1 MTTSATIYPS
11 LSKEIGIKNKH
22 YNVPLGESDVD
33 KVLGDPGLTPNEL
46 NSTIYKNDFKSFR
59 ESLSKD
65 VSKYHSLERRYLKI
79 LTGLSGFTWLLG
91 FISFALSGID
101 AIMSLMIYN
110 GNSTSLSQEQF
121 NYAMVVT
128 NWIEIIF
135 LIFAGLLQ
143 VFYNRIQGDVSKHTA
158 HKTKAR
164 EYMNILQVD
173 FDSAYSDKIITTDEM
188 QTMSNLTTQY
198 ESEQMQISLS
208 GAYYTSLGSVA
219 PAAIGGTTSATSA
232 APTGA
237 LTSVYMPLT
246 QANLITQ
253 QQSFLALL
261 SSLGLQG
268 TPTGMTSSSPAVV

>member
-1 MTTSATIYPS
+1 MTTSATIREPSLYPS
-11 LSKEIGIKNKH
+11 LSKELGISNKQ

-79 LTGLSGFTWLLG
+79 LTGITGFTWFLG

-101 AIMSLMIYN
+101 AIMSSMIYN
-110 GNSTSLSQEQF
+110 GDSTSLSQEQF
-121 NYAMVVT
+121 NYAMIVT
-128 NWIEIIF
+128 NWIDIIF
-135 LIFAGLLQ
+135 LIFPGLLQ
-143 VFYNRIQGDVSKHTA
+143 VFYNRVQGDVSKHTA

-188 QTMSNLTTQY
+188 NTMNNLRNQY

-208 GAYYTSLGSVA
+208 GAYYTKSGVTSSGSATPTFLGV
-219 PAAIGGTTSATSA
+219 TSAT
-232 APTGA
+232 PTGA
-237 LTSVYMPLT
+237 SDSRASTSVY
-246 QANLITQ
+246 
-253 QQSFLALL
+253 
-261 SSLGLQG
+261 
-268 TPTGMTSSSPAVV
+268 

>member
-1 MTTSATIYPS
+1 M
-11 LSKEIGIKNKH
+11 N
-22 YNVPLGESDVD
+22 
-33 KVLGDPGLTPNEL
+33 
-46 NSTIYKNDFKSFR
+46 TIYKNDFKKFR

-65 VSKYHSLERRYLKI
+65 VSKYHSLETRYLKI
-79 LTGLSGFTWLLG
+79 LTGLSGFTWLFG

-101 AIMSLMIYN
+101 AIMSSMIYN

-128 NWIEIIF
+128 NWIDIIF

-143 VFYNRIQGDVSKHTA
+143 VFGNRIQGDVSKHTA

-188 QTMSNLTTQY
+188 QIMSNLRNQY

-208 GAYYTSLGSVA
+208 GAYY
-219 PAAIGGTTSATSA
+219 
-232 APTGA
+232 
-237 LTSVYMPLT
+237 M
-246 QANLITQ
+246 
-253 QQSFLALL
+253 
-261 SSLGLQG
+261 
-268 TPTGMTSSSPAVV
+268 

>member
-11 LSKEIGIKNKH
+11 LSNEMGIKNKH
-22 YNVPLGESDVD
+22 YNVPLGESDMD

-46 NSTIYKNDFKSFR
+46 NSTIYKNDFKKFR

-65 VSKYHSLERRYLKI
+65 VSKYHSLETRYLKI
-79 LTGLSGFTWLLG
+79 LTGITGFTWLLG
-91 FISFALSGID
+91 FINAALSGID
-101 AIMSLMIYN
+101 AIMSSMIYT
-110 GNSTSLSQEQF
+110 GNSTSLSQDQF

-128 NWIEIIF
+128 NWIDITF

-143 VFYNRIQGDVSKHTA
+143 VFYNRIQGDVSKYTA

-188 QTMSNLTTQY
+188 QTMSNLRTQY
-198 ESEQMQISLS
+198 EAEQMQISLS
-208 GAYYTSLGSVA
+208 GAYYTSSGVTSSGSTA
-219 PAAIGGTTSATSA
+219 TAAIGQQS
-232 APTGA
+232 
-237 LTSVYMPLT
+237 TSVNIPLVQPT
-246 QANLITQ
+246 NLNTQ

-261 SSLGLQG
+261 ASMASPG
-268 TPTGMTSSSPAVV
+268 TTVSPTSS

>member
-1 MTTSATIYPS
+1 MTTSATIREPSLYPS
-11 LSKEIGIKNKH
+11 LSKELGISNKQ

-59 ESLSKD
+59 ECLSKD

-79 LTGLSGFTWLLG
+79 LTGITGFTWFLG

-101 AIMSLMIYN
+101 AIMSSMIYN

-135 LIFAGLLQ
+135 SIFAGLLQ

-188 QTMSNLTTQY
+188 QTISNLRTQY
-198 ESEQMQISLS
+198 EAEQAQISLS
-208 GAYYTSLGSVA
+208 GAYYTSSG
-219 PAAIGGTTSATSA
+219 SA
-232 APTGA
+232 APVAIGQQSTR
-237 LTSVYMPLT
+237 VNIPLVQPT
-246 QANLITQ
+246 NLNTQ
-253 QQSFLALL
+253 QQSFLTLL
-261 SSLGLQG
+261 ASLGG
-268 TPTGMTSSSPAVV
+268 GTTGVTPTSSIVV